1 MAVLNVRD
9 RLVNIA
15 SSAILL
21 EFDNLDWHRMV
32 VFLAGKINANNVL
45 DILLSIDTL
54 LRYIE

>member
-1 MAVLNVRD
+1 MAVLNVHD

-32 VFLAGKINANNVL
+32 VFLAGKINANIVL